1 MYRFIMDRG
10 HRYPYNVVVWNKLLP
25 SKVRLFTWIFSLNR
39 LKTKDR
45 LVAQGWLADTN
56 CPFCDDHES
65 HDHLFLSCN
74 FSKQIWVPC
83 LSKIG
88 IVSLP
93 TSINHCLS
101 ICSDKSLHSSVRLL
115 WGFSFPTVCWIIWKA
130 RNDFIFSNQSS
141 TPHHII
147 NKAVHFLLFW
157 TGASSSKKASKL
169 NKVIFSSGLPDIAES
184 SADSNGL
191 PIPHG

>member
-1 MYRFIMDRG
+1 MDRG
-10 HRYPYNVVVWNKLLP
+10 HRYPYNAVVWNKLLS
-25 SKVRLFTWIFSLNR
+25 SKVQMFTWILSLNR

-45 LVAQGWLADTN
+45 LAAQGWLADTN

-74 FSKQIWVPC
+74 FSKQIWVPW

-88 IVSLP
+88 IISLP

-115 WGFSFPTVCWIIWKA
+115 WGFSFPT
-130 RNDFIFSNQSS
+130 SS
-141 TPHHII
+141 TPQHII
-147 NKAVHFLLFW
+147 NQAVHFLLFW
-157 TGASSSKKASKL
+157 TGVSSSKKASKL
-169 NKVIFSSGLPDIAES
+169 NKLIFSSGLPDIAES